1 MHLSWKTLTY
11 QTTMLGAYALETFTY
26 EACDWVGKIWKEI
39 KYLIKINI
47 KSVLKHLHEEVK
59 RCKS

>member
-1 MHLSWKTLTY
+1 
-11 QTTMLGAYALETFTY
+11 MLGAYALETFTY